1 MSEKEGGRGS
11 TTHRALQDLQT
22 VSAVGAGAPHAGWTG
37 MATLRAA
44 LVRVIVLVLATAGAR
59 ASTTPNNANA
69 VDRWKGA
76 TRRSGKV
83 RVYMST

>member
-1 MSEKEGGRGS
+1 VSEKEGGRGS

-22 VSAVGAGAPHAGWTG
+22 VSAVGAGATARRGWTG

-59 ASTTPNNANA
+59 ASTTPNNAK
-69 VDRWKGA
+69 DRWKGA

-83 RVYMST
+83 R

>member
-22 VSAVGAGAPHAGWTG
+22 VSAVGAGATARRGWTG

-83 RVYMST
+83 R